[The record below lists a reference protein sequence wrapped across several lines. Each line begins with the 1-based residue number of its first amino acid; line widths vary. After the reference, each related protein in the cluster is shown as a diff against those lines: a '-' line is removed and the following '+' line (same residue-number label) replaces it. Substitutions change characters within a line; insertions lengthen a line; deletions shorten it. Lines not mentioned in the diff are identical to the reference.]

1 MKSLH
6 KTLDIIDTVAE
17 KGPVGIHDIF
27 VITNYPHS
35 TIHRIISTLVE
46 RRYLRQDPATKKYS
60 ISLKFLELGNR
71 VQEQFD
77 VAAISRPHLQRLMIE
92 TEESANLAI
101 QDGDEVVYLNHAKS
115 EKSLLKIFTT
125 LGARAPL
132 YSTGVGKMFLS
143 QWNKSDL
150 DLYLQRTHR
159 QPFTP
164 NTLVSRNDILDELD
178 RIKALGYAVDNEE
191 METGVR
197 CVAAIVL
204 DHSGQPVAAVSISG
218 PALRITPDQIENFS
232 EKVKQHALAISQE
245 LGYLTT
251 SKLI

>member
-6 KTLDIIDTVAE
+6 KTLDILDLIAE

-46 RRYLRQDPATKKYS
+46 RRYLRQDSATKKYS
-60 ISLKFLELGNR
+60 ISLKFLELGNK

-77 VAAISRPHLQRLMIE
+77 VAAISHPHLQRLMIE
-92 TEESANLAI
+92 TEESANLVI

-115 EKSLLKIFTT
+115 EKSMIKIFTT
-125 LGARAPL
+125 LGARTPL

-150 DLYLQRTHR
+150 DLYLQRTDR
-159 QPFTP
+159 KPFTP

-197 CVAAIVL
+197 CVAAIIL
-204 DHSGQPVAAVSISG
+204 DYFGKAIGAVSISG
-218 PALRITPDQIENFS
+218 PALRITPDQIENLA
-232 EKVKQHALAISQE
+232 EKVKHCALAVSQE
-245 LGYLTT
+245 LGYLPTP
-251 SKLI
+251 KLM